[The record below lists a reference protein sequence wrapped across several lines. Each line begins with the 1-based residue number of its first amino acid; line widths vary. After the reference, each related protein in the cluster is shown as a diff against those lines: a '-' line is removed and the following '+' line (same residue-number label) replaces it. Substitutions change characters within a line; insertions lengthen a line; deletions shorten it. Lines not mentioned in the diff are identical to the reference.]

1 MESMS
6 LDSLTWSALIS
17 SIGVTEV
24 NEELDRRF
32 KSIFETLRDLTSV
45 YISDASLTE
54 RIKSLKPEWLP
65 ARDQYERAVI
75 HLASLNGNTRLVRCL
90 INSGCPINIRDG
102 IGQTPLTLALHMGHT
117 ITAKFIM
124 ESGASV
130 RDSLF
135 PNTVPPLEIAKIKED
150 TIMINLIENK
160 IREEEDIIKYVGSFF
175 NERDDHMDEMKA
187 KDSNANFA
195 RAFNINVGDQKN
207 TVLIQG
213 CSNRCPDIYGCHTP
227 GGGDFHNRG
236 YVNECIA
243 RIAGPGGFW
252 HVVEKVLKR
261 PTVNPTSFK
270 MKFKDN
276 NYNNNEEALLD
287 YDDGL
292 SIAMVK
298 AFKKS
303 AYFPTTSELDT
314 CLKETGS
321 HNEILLDRIK
331 KWIIENEK
339 SDQVFR
345 YHSQAVN
352 TLMPLTRWY
361 KESARYGNGV
371 ALEGVWMIC
380 PALYC
385 QMGKINYRDE
395 AFTHTVNAIAKW
407 PNAYRLMYQRNR
419 TVNLEGKQ
427 GRQLAGDEWVEDFL
441 VRPVKQ
447 FSSAQSSF
455 AMVELMS
462 CSINLLEANRQM
474 YKGREAFDIHNTKK
488 HKKPPSVYDQ
498 LKVAKFAMKE
508 EWFVSKGREV
518 VLKYAWA
525 DKKCDDGEKAQSK
538 CIDVMEKG
546 ELKAKEE
553 FNSFLERKF
562 PNDML

>member
-1 MESMS
+1 MS
-6 LDSLTWSALIS
+6 VSNLSWSELVS
-17 SIGVTEV
+17 KIGVPEV
-24 NEELDRRF
+24 NAELDKRF
-32 KSIFETLRDLTSV
+32 KAIFETLRDLTSA
-45 YISDASLTE
+45 YTSDSSLTE
-54 RIKSLKPEWLP
+54 RVMALKDEWLA
-65 ARDQYERAVI
+65 ARNQYERTVI
-75 HLASLNGNTRLVRCL
+75 HMASLNGNTRLVRCL
-90 INSGCPINIRDG
+90 IYSGCPINIRDG
-102 IGQTPLTLALHMGHT
+102 IGQTPLTIALHMGHT
-117 ITAKFIM
+117 ITAKFIL

-130 RDSLF
+130 RDCFFQS
-135 PNTVPPLEIAKIKED
+135 TVPPLEIAKVKED
-150 TIMINLIENK
+150 TIMITLIENK
-160 IREEEDIIKYVGSFF
+160 IKEEEDVVQHVRTFF
-175 NERDDHMDEMKA
+175 PEKTEDREEGMEEG
-187 KDSNANFA
+187 NAEVNFA
-195 RAFNINVGDQKN
+195 RSLNINVGDQKN

-213 CSNRCPDIYGCHTP
+213 CSNRCPDVYGCHTP

-292 SIAMVK
+292 SIAMI
-298 AFKKS
+298 KS
-303 AYFPTTSELDT
+303 FQKSTFFPTTSELEK
-314 CLKETGS
+314 CLLETKS
-321 HNEILLDRIK
+321 HNKILLERFQA
-331 KWIIENEK
+331 WLCENEK
-339 SDQVFR
+339 NDEQFR
-345 YHSQAVN
+345 YQSEIINH
-352 TLMPLTRWY
+352 LMPLTRWY
-361 KESARYGNGV
+361 KESVRNGNGL

-380 PALYC
+380 PALYS

-407 PNAYRLMYQRNR
+407 PIAYRLMYQRNR

-455 AMVELMS
+455 VMVELMS
-462 CSINLLEANRQM
+462 CSINLLEMNRQM
-474 YKGREAFDIHNTKK
+474 YKGRAAFDVHNTRK
-488 HKKPPSVYDQ
+488 HKKPASMYDQ
-498 LKVAKFAMKE
+498 LKVAQFAIKE
-508 EWFVSKGREV
+508 EWFHSGNQDC

-525 DKKCDDGEKAQSK
+525 DKKCKEGEKVQSK
-538 CIDVMEKG
+538 YIDAMKKG
-546 ELKAKEE
+546 EIKAKSE
-553 FNSFLERKF
+553 FEAFLQRKF